1 MSEQPPSNEN
11 KHERALRLIEM
22 NQLIRM
28 GLDDADVEGRF
39 IDVHTAAM
47 IATKYQRGPDTA
59 VYRFAA
65 TGEVD
70 TLGMHEELIGSYW
83 STQTNYGKREI
94 THLGLYIASHP
105 NQDAIEGFENPY
117 LD

>member
-1 MSEQPPSNEN
+1 VIAV
-11 KHERALRLIEM
+11 KYHH
-22 NQLIRM
+22 
-28 GLDDADVEGRF
+28 GR
-39 IDVHTAAM
+39 DS
-47 IATKYQRGPDTA
+47 P

-70 TLGMHEELIGSYW
+70 TFGMHEELIGSYW
-83 STQTNYGKREI
+83 STQANYGKREI

-105 NQDAIEGFENPY
+105 DQDAIEGFENPY